1 MSRVNVVVPE
11 KKEKIEKIKKKY
23 KNMEMSDDAALK
35 IKNLEVTNNI
45 LKTATAVAGV
55 VTVVDFFV
63 PDPVLGLDEAALTA
77 LTSLFGYLS
86 SVVNNKIE
94 EVANSGDMNIEMDEV
109 TKLSEQISK
118 AAKSVK
124 DCKMK

>member
-11 KKEKIEKIKKKY
+11 KKERIENIKKKY
-23 KNMEMSDDAALK
+23 KNMEMSDNAALK

-45 LKTATAVAGV
+45 LKTATAVLGV
-55 VTVVDFFV
+55 VTVIDFFV
-63 PDPVLGLDEAALTA
+63 PDPVLGLDEAALTG
-77 LTSLFGYLS
+77 LTGLFGYLS

-124 DCKMK
+124 DSKTK